1 MLHLYYQRR
10 CWTATTHW
18 PPRLHSWHCHCY
30 AGTLH
35 NKGDVNLPDSSVDLN
50 SYHIRKQHPRASGIA
65 PESPSCDDGALLLSY
80 GVSLVHFKVFVWLTH
95 LRAKEISAYWP
106 LSFTWP
112 WRLPS
117 STAMQGRHDRNH
129 DWVTPIRKPSFTSP
143 IYSSVYSSRVYKLT
157 CPASATLVITTA

>member
-80 GVSLVHFKVFVWLTH
+80 GVSLVYFKVFVWLHTFKSEGNKCLLTTQFH
-95 LRAKEISAYWP
+95 MAMEVTKFHSHVRKTWQEPW
-106 LSFTWP
+106 LSDPNQKALIYITDLFI
-112 WRLPS
+112 
-117 STAMQGRHDRNH
+117 G
-129 DWVTPIRKPSFTSP
+129 IFKPR
-143 IYSSVYSSRVYKLT
+143 I
-157 CPASATLVITTA
+157 